1 MRIRSIKPEFWTDK
15 RVASWDPFT
24 RLFFIGLWSAAD
36 DHGRGSAE
44 PVRLGAELFPYDL
57 SRDSR
62 ETLAKVSGALATLSE
77 GSRIELYE
85 AGGEVFY
92 QIANWTRH
100 QRVDKPGKS
109 RIPTPNQGVAIEPL
123 KAFATPSRDTRDTLA
138 TGAGSR
144 EQGAGSVEQGA
155 GEEDVASAAPSKKRA
170 KGNDPEAASVL
181 SHLNAAT
188 GRAYQPTEATLREI
202 RIRITEVNGDIAGII
217 KMIDRQKSL
226 WGGDAKMA
234 EYLRPSTLFRQ
245 SKFHDYYAAKDCPT
259 FPAPNGHHR
268 SPQQSLRNTLIAGS
282 DEWDA
287 QAAYDIAN
295 RPEGFGVPWDKQNA
309 TIAVPATARPGMEA

>member
-1 MRIRSIKPEFWTDK
+1 MRIRSIKPEFYVSESVG
-15 RVASWDPFT
+15 RLT
-24 RLFFIGLWSAAD
+24 REARLLFIGLWSFAD
-36 DHGRGSAE
+36 DSGRG
-44 PVRLGAELFPYDL
+44 RGALP
-57 SRDSR
+57 
-62 ETLAKVSGALATLSE
+62 AISGALYPYDADALKLLPKWFAELEAEGMVRRYKCEDGNTYYDIPKWLNHQRIEKPSKSKFPE
-77 GSRIELYE
+77 FTEYSRNTPGMVGDGSRL
-85 AGGEVFY
+85 
-92 QIANWTRH
+92 
-100 QRVDKPGKS
+100 D
-109 RIPTPNQGVAIEPL
+109 QGSG
-123 KAFATPSRDTRDTLA
+123 SRDQ
-138 TGAGSR
+138 GAM
-144 EQGAGSVEQGA
+144 EQGA
-155 GEEDVASAAPSKKRA
+155 EEGDVASAAPSKKRA

-295 RPEGFGVPWDKQNA
+295 RPEGFGVPWAQQDA
-309 TIAVPATARPGMEA
+309 SSAVPATARPGMEA